1 MPSDDRSAL
10 NDTNDPAA
18 VMRSLADRLEAVRRT
33 LPAVASAGH
42 HSETAWPM
50 THLVG
55 IAAEASDAY
64 LFRVADPA
72 ADRAVLAAF
81 AAATSRSGQAVAA
94 LADTTSLLLDPR
106 GLPAEVEHSVAR
118 ADGFAALA
126 ARDLNAAADRLSA
139 SFPASVVPLRTDDLK
154 RRRGAQSSAA
164 TARSR
169 IVSAQP
175 SAGDQPEPS
184 APTAPVIP
192 LHRSR

>member
-1 MPSDDRSAL
+1 M
-10 NDTNDPAA
+10 NDTDDPAA

-55 IAAEASDAY
+55 IAAEACDEY
-64 LFRVADPA
+64 LFRVADA
-72 ADRAVLAAF
+72 DADRAVLAAF
-81 AAATSRSGQAVAA
+81 TTAAGHAGQALSV
-94 LADTTSLLLDPR
+94 LANATTLLLAPEPSHTD
-106 GLPAEVEHSVAR
+106 AAQHAVAR
-118 ADGFAALA
+118 TEGIASLA
-126 ARDLNAAADRLSA
+126 ARELNAAADRLSA
-139 SFPASVVPLRTDDLK
+139 TALAPVVALHTDDLG

-175 SAGDQPEPS
+175 TAGDQPGPS
-184 APTAPVIP
+184 VPTAPVIP